1 MMTTCTDIPEMTT
14 SVKEILTLLFV
25 YLFLDAISGACQKTA
40 DKH

>member
-14 SVKEILTLLFV
+14 SVNEIFTLLFLD
-25 YLFLDAISGACQKTA
+25 LFLDAISSACQKTA